1 MNRFS
6 ALLYNVAAYLP
17 QVLDGNLFAVL
28 HQLFHAITGIHG
40 CH

>member
-1 MNRFS
+1 MNKLS
-6 ALLYNVAAYLP
+6 SITMNILAYLP
-17 QVLDGNLFAVL
+17 QLLDGNVVYVL